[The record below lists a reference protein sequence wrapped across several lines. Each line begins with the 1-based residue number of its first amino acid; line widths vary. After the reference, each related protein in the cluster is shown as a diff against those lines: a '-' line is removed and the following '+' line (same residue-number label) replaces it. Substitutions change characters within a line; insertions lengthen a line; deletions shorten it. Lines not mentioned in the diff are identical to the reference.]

1 MNKYKIISNKKC
13 NHGYSFFECCIECD
27 KNKER
32 FMNPDTGEYYYIG
45 NDKTKK
51 YICEHDIYY
60 KLCNVCEQYTRKYNT
75 KTTIQRLTDENNNRY
90 YIGKDNTKKY
100 VCEHDINKI
109 YCPKCKYLCIHL
121 TKKSKCTI
129 CKNSDS

>member
-32 FMNPDTGEYYYIG
+32 FMNPNTGEYYYIG
-45 NDKTKK
+45 NDK
-51 YICEHDIYY
+51 
-60 KLCNVCEQYTRKYNT
+60 
-75 KTTIQRLTDENNNRY
+75 
-90 YIGKDNTKKY
+90 TKKY

-121 TKKSKCTI
+121 TKKSKCNI
-129 CKNSDS
+129 CKNSGS